1 MWNPYDRA
9 ERRDLYANPLPVKA
23 TPKDRIEEV
32 IAKYGEGHSPAWIQ
46 HKLPDLSKSAVYYHM
61 TKMGYWPCC
70 DSKRGGRGNPFTKF
84 EDEKIVQLD
93 NGGMSSHEI
102 GRAIGRAASSVRMR
116 LSYLA
121 SKE

>member
-1 MWNPYDRA
+1 MIMWNPYDRM
-9 ERRDLYANPLPVKA
+9 ERDGNRQPVKL
-23 TPKDRIEEV
+23 TPQDRIESV
-32 IAKYGEGHSPAWIQ
+32 IEKYGEGHSPAWIQ
-46 HKLPDLSKSAVYYHM
+46 HKIPDLTKSAVYYHM

-70 DSKRGGRGNPFTKF
+70 DRKGGGRGNPFTKF

-102 GRAIGRAASSVRMR
+102 GRTIGRAASSVRMR